1 MADLGL
7 IDFKLGL
14 YIKINVNNGQNK
26 FEVHISKNVAKMAIL
41 WPKIGQRHFGARAS
55 HGHNLA
61 IFHQILTNEHT
72 KMTSSFRRIEWN
84 TILSS
89 ISLFYILVFWPH
101 FCSEASHGQCCTY
114 GLKTTLKLLVHVL
127 AIMASSYLKIVFQQK
142 SELNPPPLKECKSFK
157 YLGLMVD
164 NNLKFDIHVDYIKK
178 KIQKRIGAMYRGSSL
193 LPVKYRKM
201 FANSLI
207 LPHFDYLDTIYG
219 RASKTKLHELD
230 VLYKKVAKI
239 ALGVEKTES
248 SINVYKDMKWLP
260 LHLRRQVHLSSY
272 MLKILNGQS
281 PSNFINKFKF
291 ISGGSRDGANCNLYT
306 PKSKNLKNFYYLGA
320 KAWNSLP
327 VDLRNMSD
335 PKVFGKHFKSR
346 LLDSIIND
354 PNYIVNNAYDYIYK
368 LKN

>member
-7 IDFKLGL
+7 IDSILGL

-72 KMTSSFRRIEWN
+72 KMTSSLRRIEWN

-142 SELNPPPLKECKSFK
+142 SGLNPPPLSFWVK
-157 YLGLMVD
+157 VHKTAFSQVYMQEVTFHEFIYF
-164 NNLKFDIHVDYIKK
+164 NQYI
-178 KIQKRIGAMYRGSSL
+178 
-193 LPVKYRKM
+193 VC
-201 FANSLI
+201 FFN
-207 LPHFDYLDTIYG
+207 
-219 RASKTKLHELD
+219 KTMPT
-230 VLYKKVAKI
+230 V
-239 ALGVEKTES
+239 
-248 SINVYKDMKWLP
+248 
-260 LHLRRQVHLSSY
+260 
-272 MLKILNGQS
+272 
-281 PSNFINKFKF
+281 PSN
-291 ISGGSRDGANCNLYT
+291 
-306 PKSKNLKNFYYLGA
+306 KNVCIICIKN
-320 KAWNSLP
+320 
-327 VDLRNMSD
+327 
-335 PKVFGKHFKSR
+335 
-346 LLDSIIND
+346 
-354 PNYIVNNAYDYIYK
+354 
-368 LKN
+368 